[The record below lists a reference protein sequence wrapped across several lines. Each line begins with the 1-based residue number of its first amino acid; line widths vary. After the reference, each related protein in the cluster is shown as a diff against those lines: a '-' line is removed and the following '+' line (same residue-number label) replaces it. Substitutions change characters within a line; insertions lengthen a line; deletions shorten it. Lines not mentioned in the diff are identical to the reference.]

1 MTTNGWLQI
10 LFFSV
15 AVLAVAKPLG
25 LYLVRV
31 FDGSAGWLRV
41 IERPVYALCGIDSRE
56 DQHWTSYAGAMLLFS
71 LASMLLTYLLLRAQ
85 SALPLNPAHM
95 PPVSDRQAFET
106 AASFSTNTN

>member
-31 FDGSAGWLRV
+31 FDGSADGC
-41 IERPVYALCGIDSRE
+41 A
-56 DQHWTSYAGAMLLFS
+56 
-71 LASMLLTYLLLRAQ
+71 
-85 SALPLNPAHM
+85 
-95 PPVSDRQAFET
+95 
-106 AASFSTNTN
+106 